1 MLTITTNRDTARTSG
16 DLAAL
21 QQAICNT
28 AAADPSLAPY
38 TWLYEQRHDV
48 ASAIREA
55 NSKVGGWCMVL
66 TLTGQC
72 RSQDTTEGLLLDAVS
87 IVVAVGENVSF
98 NRSPAG
104 TKIPHTLMVERVARI
119 LHASQIDGN
128 HILNFNDFGIV
139 SAQERGVMLYQVR
152 FTTSALLTAT
162 GD

>member
-1 MLTITTNRDTARTSG
+1 MLTITTNRDTARTQG

-38 TWLYEQRHDV
+38 TWLYEQKEDV
-48 ASAIREA
+48 TNAIRTA
-55 NSKVGGWCMVL
+55 NAKVGGWCLVL

-72 RSQDTTEGLLLDAVS
+72 RAQDTTEGLLLDTVS
-87 IVVAVGENVSF
+87 VVVAVGENVSF
-98 NRSPAG
+98 NRGPAG

-119 LHASQIDGN
+119 LHGSQIDAG
-128 HILNFNDFGIV
+128 HVLLFQDFGII

-152 FTTSALLTAT
+152 FTTSALLTET
-162 GD
+162 GE